1 MRTTVATLAVVS
13 MLVLLAFFP
22 AVHVESP
29 IVHVRAQGPA
39 PAEKV
44 NITDYGE
51 DDDGDLLYEFLVVNF
66 TLYVAKSGSYKVYGN
81 LIFNNILYSINS
93 TTKTLGVGL
102 LYLDLRFNS
111 IPIFNNSLDGQFR
124 VNYSL
129 RYNNAI
135 FLEDNYITRSYNHMD
150 FDAPTNFPVTP
161 LNYFPTVTKD
171 QPNERYILNN
181 EVMTVWFYY
190 KVPRLVWFYTKDNKT
205 QAKWYCDFLSVY
217 GYVERGAG
225 FDPSAAQYKGDLK
238 AHGGITSSS
247 IADRSKIFGWYV
259 SVFVTLADVPI
270 NATSSGKPEKLADVT
285 FTVTLAAGDKSV
297 SLGPNRYY
305 TISGGTQL
313 SVNVAVDLGSS
324 LGINGLAIEQDIW
337 SEAVKSYKHDLRLTD
352 QSNSQIDWDSTDAR
366 LLKYLP
372 GGSETQQ
379 VKFQPRNTVELNV
392 YDAYYYWISRAK
404 VDGNYGS
411 AIMFYQYM
419 PSEKRLKMFLAVE
432 TGSTSI
438 TNIQTDPLGIGL
450 FEDGAPWRL
459 HFKKINFA
467 EQPSFLITIMGWVTA
482 VILVILPLYVDF
494 KRAQKRIR
502 ELEEEF
508 GEDL

>member
-22 AVHVESP
+22 AVHVEFP
-29 IVHVRAQGPA
+29 IVHVRAQGPP

-51 DDDGDLLYEFLVVNF
+51 DNNGDLLYEFLVVNF
-66 TLYVAKSGSYKVYGN
+66 TLYVAKSGSYRVYGY
-81 LIFNNILYSINS
+81 LIHGNTSYSINS

-102 LYLDLRFNS
+102 QYLELRFNS
-111 IPIFNNSLDGQFR
+111 IPIYNNSLNGQFR

-135 FLEDNYITRSYNHMD
+135 FHEDDYITRSYNSREFFALD
-150 FDAPTNFPVTP
+150 NFPYTQPKYTP
-161 LNYFPTVTKD
+161 TITKD
-171 QPNERYILNN
+171 SQNERYVLNN
-181 EVMTVWFYY
+181 SVMSVWFYY
-190 KVPRLVWFYTKDNKT
+190 KIPRLVWFYTKDNKT
-205 QAKWYCDFLSVY
+205 MDKWYCEFLAIH
-217 GYVERGAG
+217 GYVERGSG
-225 FDPSAAQYKGDLK
+225 FDPSAAQYKGNLK
-238 AHGGITSSS
+238 AHGGITTSSES
-247 IADRSKIFGWYV
+247 GRSRIYGWYV
-259 SVFVTLADVPI
+259 SVTVTLTDVPI
-270 NATSSGKPEKLADVT
+270 NATSSGNPEKLADIT
-285 FTVTLAAGDKSV
+285 FTVMLAAGDRSMG
-297 SLGPNRYY
+297 LGLNRFY

-313 SVNVAVDLGSS
+313 SVNVNIDLGSS
-324 LGINGLAIEQDIW
+324 LGINGLAIEQDMW
-337 SEAVKSYKHDLRLTD
+337 SASVKKYPHDLRLTD
-352 QSNSQIDWDSTDAR
+352 QSNTQIEWESTDAR
-366 LLKYLP
+366 LIKFLP
-372 GGSETQQ
+372 GGSEPQQ
-379 VKFQPRNTVELNV
+379 VKFQPKNTVQPNV

-404 VDGNYGS
+404 VDGTPTS
-411 AIMFYQYM
+411 DIMFYQYM
-419 PSEKRLKMFLAVE
+419 PTEKRLKMFLAVE

-438 TNIQTDPLGIGL
+438 TNVQTDPLGIGL
-450 FEDGAPWRL
+450 FEDGFPPVPT
-459 HFKKINFA
+459 KKINPT